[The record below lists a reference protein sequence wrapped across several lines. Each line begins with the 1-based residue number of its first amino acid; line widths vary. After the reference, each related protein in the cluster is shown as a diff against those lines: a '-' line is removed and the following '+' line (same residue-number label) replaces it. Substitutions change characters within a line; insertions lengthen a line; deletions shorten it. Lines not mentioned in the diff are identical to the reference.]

1 MPGGVELNVRQLAGK
16 TCLVTGA
23 SRGLGRAIA
32 KRFWEEGASL
42 VLAVRNPG
50 AVASL
55 VAELGRADGQ
65 SSLAVPLDLQ
75 DLDSA
80 SSLIDRAVAMGA
92 GKIDV
97 LVNNAAVQGPIGKT
111 WETPA
116 QAWNDTIVADLVAP
130 TLICRAAVPL
140 MGRQGGGAI
149 INLSGGGATGPRANF
164 SAYATAK
171 AGLVRFSETLA
182 EEAKPLGVAVNC
194 VAPGPM
200 GTDMLASVQQ
210 AGVDAAGEREIA
222 AARKALAGGNE
233 TLMAAVDLIVFL
245 ASNAGAGVTG
255 KLISALWD
263 NWRDFPDH
271 VAELASSD
279 VYTLR
284 RITGRE
290 RGIAWCDRQDK
301 SK

>member
-1 MPGGVELNVRQLAGK
+1 MNVRQLAGK

-32 KRFWEEGASL
+32 RRFWQEGASL
-42 VLAVRNPG
+42 VLAVRDPRS
-50 AVASL
+50 VASL
-55 VAELGRADGQ
+55 LSDLGGADGQ
-65 SSLAVPLDLQ
+65 SSVVVGLDLQ

-80 SSLIDRAVAMGA
+80 RSLVDRTVAMGVRR
-92 GKIDV
+92 IDV

-116 QAWNDTIVADLVAP
+116 GAWGDAIAADLLAP
-130 TLICRAAVPL
+130 AAICAAAVPL
-140 MGRQGGGAI
+140 MAKQGGGAI
-149 INLSGGGATGPRANF
+149 INLSGGGATGPRPNF

-182 EEAKPLGVAVNC
+182 EEAKPLGVSVNC

-200 GTDMLASVQQ
+200 ATDMLALVLG
-210 AGVDAAGEREIA
+210 AGVEAAGEREIA
-222 AARKALAGGNE
+222 AARKALEGSGE
-233 TLMAAVDLIVFL
+233 TLGAAVDLVVFL
-245 ASNAGAGVTG
+245 AGGAGGGVTG

-271 VAELASSD
+271 AAELAGSD

-290 RGIAWCDRQDK
+290 RGIAWCDK
-301 SK
+301 

>member
-1 MPGGVELNVRQLAGK
+1 MNVPQLAGK

-32 KRFWEEGASL
+32 TRFWAEGANL

-55 VAELGRADGQ
+55 LTELGRADGQ
-65 SSLAVPLDLQ
+65 SSLVVPLDLQ

-92 GKIDV
+92 GKIDA

-116 QAWNDTIVADLVAP
+116 QAWNDAIVADLVAP
-130 TLICRAAVPL
+130 SLICRAAVPL

-200 GTDMLASVQQ
+200 GTDMLATVQQ
-210 AGVDAAGEREIA
+210 AGLAAAGEREIA

-233 TLMAAVDLIVFL
+233 TLVAAVDLIVFL
-245 ASNAGAGVTG
+245 AASGGQGVTG

-263 NWRDFPDH
+263 NWRDFPAH
-271 VAELASSD
+271 VAELGGSD

-290 RGIAWCDRQDK
+290 RGIAWCDK
-301 SK
+301 